1 VLIEVLL
8 YGMSC
13 CTPALPSAASAI
25 APAIAPVVA
34 PAIAPAAKPII
45 VSSAP
50 AAEPVIVSAKWLA
63 AHLDDR
69 ATVVLLVAHDDADF
83 RRGHIPGA
91 RVLSYYDI
99 TTERNGLSSELPDA
113 NALRR
118 VFASAGVSDDS
129 RVVLYGDD
137 PLMNSRAFFTLEY
150 LGQRHAAIL
159 DGGVN
164 AWTAAG
170 GRMSTDAPVI
180 REGRITTR
188 ERPEL
193 VADADWIMAHRESP
207 HVAFIDTRSDEE
219 YLGTGERH
227 GMPSKGHIPGAR
239 QLQWQQLFADP
250 PAGAFKSEPELAA
263 AYANRVRPGD
273 TVVTYC
279 YIGYRA
285 SMTYLVARALG
296 YQAKLY
302 DGSYQDWAKRD
313 LPVTAGSRP

>member
-1 VLIEVLL
+1 VFIEVLL
-8 YGMSC
+8 YGVSC
-13 CTPALPSAASAI
+13 CAPALPSAAPTT
-25 APAIAPVVA
+25 APGI
-34 PAIAPAAKPII
+34 
-45 VSSAP
+45 SP
-50 AAEPVIVSAKWLA
+50 AAEPVIVSSAPPAEPVIVSGKWLA
-63 AHLDDR
+63 AHIGDR
-69 ATVVLLVAHDDADF
+69 GTVVLLVAHDDADF
-83 RRGHIPGA
+83 LRGHIPGA
-91 RVLSYYDI
+91 RMLSYYDI
-99 TTERNGLSSELPDA
+99 TTARNGLSSELPDA
-113 NALRR
+113 KALRQ
-118 VFASAGVSDDS
+118 VFANAGVSDSS

-150 LGQRHAAIL
+150 LGQRHTAIL
-159 DGGVN
+159 DGGAK
-164 AWTAAG
+164 AWAAAG
-170 GRMSTDAPVI
+170 GRMTTDAPVI

-193 VADADWIMAHRESP
+193 VADADWIMAHRKSP

-239 QLQWQQLFADP
+239 QLQWQQLFTDP
-250 PAGAFKSEPELAA
+250 PAGTFKSEPELAA
-263 AYANRVRPGD
+263 AYANRVSPGD